1 MRSSFPDGCFRNHHP
16 RDLVVAWFPSC
27 LVLFS
32 VSDLRV
38 TTVSPPA
45 SFDASTTNFV
55 RFPIVMTPLLSL
67 ICLQDITPHIYFSQK
82 PMSLISLTVPPII
95 LADLDVLVLPVV
107 LPLDVGQ

>member
-67 ICLQDITPHIYFSQK
+67 ICLQDITPHLFLSETY
-82 PMSLISLTVPPII
+82 VPYIPGRPSHYTCRSRCFG
-95 LADLDVLVLPVV
+95 LACRFAA
-107 LPLDVGQ
+107 